1 MRSEERCCPVMFP
14 HHPVCKDEG
23 YQKFLTLA
31 VISKSEVDAFTQQPL
46 NTMSEGD
53 AISLSNASLQLTHRD
68 SLNVESSSTA
78 SEISQ
83 ASIWVTISLAKDEIQ
98 NARRKGNPGCR
109 LYKGDH
115 LFEPELENLIY
126 NFEDS
131 SQKVLTQ
138 LCDTRTCLSNKDS
151 LYVADWK
158 ESSDNERIFFPR
170 EESLSKEESTQH
182 SEMLDWSKESSITG
196 KDLIKK
202 ASWET
207 ENEEVSLA
215 KELLP
220 LEDDPFV
227 IMGESLLECI
237 VKESPIKEV
246 SYFLTRPTGS
256 LIKKNPCFV
265 TEELSVREDNF
276 NLTGKAASH
285 EENMTATEQHVDCA
299 ENLKDISPV
308 SLDENTEYIRAL
320 MKSNR
325 LMKENIKSNLLHCCN
340 KEEGVGGSLLS
351 ESGAC
356 ISEKSLF
363 QSLEMSLNGQEE
375 CKQGDRGILPSYS
388 TRSHCLSPSEA
399 SFNMYET
406 KNSALG
412 PEKWLFQVG
421 DVDLNEVIKGLEQDQ
436 QMQQNQIMDL
446 QYDNNFLEKKIKE
459 IEKLLLEEGS
469 MDLDEVMKKVEQ
481 DQKKQHTQIMD
492 LYYDNISLETKIKQ
506 LEVEIVQQQHFIDTI
521 NKLKKN
527 IEDLIEAKDKI
538 TVEKTETDN
547 CLKNVQEALSSARDH
562 LEEAG
567 AERKALLLQL
577 EKLKTDYSLLQ
588 EKHEAEMEQKT
599 KSTTQCLQMDQTI
612 RRKEQ
617 EIQELRHLK
626 QKLDHEVKTATSTL
640 HRLREEKENAEKQ
653 LLSLQAELQRQ
664 KDDWLAE
671 RQQLESRYNKL
682 VAQIKILQTESEN
695 ERAETEKMQQRISAF
710 KIENQELQQQVAKD
724 REQNRFLQLETDRW
738 KEQYDKIRESQIVK
752 EQMQYQMIQR
762 LGHKIGIQKEELRK
776 KEEEIEWKMHI
787 LRRFLLDMKS
797 MHSDLIQK
805 NLHSKEDHFSSPY
818 VQRASQLLSK
828 IRSLLSLTEGLLTC
842 QDMDSTIEY
851 SKKNEIITELG
862 EKMKNVTLK
871 KKTLEKE
878 LQKHRESIA
887 AMRELIIH
895 EKASQDQVTE
905 DAGAGQEETGSGT
918 ELLDLLR
925 TKLGEYHKQ
934 SDDLHCQITKLEN
947 HLALKEEECKRLT
960 GENEKLQGDLG
971 SLTCKVTSYEEIIEC
986 ADQRLEIASSQ
997 ISYLEKRNKHLED
1010 LIKKFKMKA
1019 RKLRQRCWSAF
1030 PKATTEGQ
1038 DVQKSNGNN
1047 VDTKEQKMKYSLYHC
1062 QSSKLHVFK

>member
-83 ASIWVTISLAKDEIQ
+83 ASMWVTISLAKDEIQ

-182 SEMLDWSKESSITG
+182 SKMLDWSKESSITG

-265 TEELSVREDNF
+265 TEELFFREDNF
-276 NLTGKAASH
+276 NLTGTAASH

-308 SLDENTEYIRAL
+308 SLDENIEYIRAL

-340 KEEGVGGSLLS
+340 KEESVGGSLLS

-363 QSLEMSLNGQEE
+363 QSSEKSLNGQEE

-388 TRSHCLSPSEA
+388 TRSHCLSPYEA

-446 QYDNNFLEKKIKE
+446 QYDNIFLEKKIKE

-538 TVEKTETDN
+538 TVEKTETDS

-653 LLSLQAELQRQ
+653 LLSLQAELQRE

-805 NLHSKEDHFSSPY
+805 NLHSEEDHFSSPY

-851 SKKNEIITELG
+851 SKKSEITELG

-971 SLTCKVTSYEEIIEC
+971 SLTCKFREKKQASG
-986 ADQRLEIASSQ
+986 RLNKEVQNESQ
-997 ISYLEKRNKHLED
+997 
-1010 LIKKFKMKA
+1010 KA
-1019 RKLRQRCWSAF
+1019 
-1030 PKATTEGQ
+1030 EGQ

>member
-1 MRSEERCCPVMFP
+1 
-14 HHPVCKDEG
+14 
-23 YQKFLTLA
+23 
-31 VISKSEVDAFTQQPL
+31 
-46 NTMSEGD
+46 MSEGD
-53 AISLSNASLQLTHRD
+53 AISLSNASLQVTHRD
-68 SLNVESSSTA
+68 SLNVKSSSTA

-83 ASIWVTISLAKDEIQ
+83 DEIP
-98 NARRKGNPGCR
+98 NARQKGDPGCR

-131 SQKVLTQ
+131 SQKVLTP
-138 LCDTRTCLSNKDS
+138 LCDTRTCLSNKGS
-151 LYVADWK
+151 LYVADGK

-170 EESLSKEESTQH
+170 EESLSKGESTQH
-182 SEMLDWSKESSITG
+182 SKMLFWSKESSITG

-215 KELLP
+215 KEWLP

-246 SYFLTRPTGS
+246 SYFLTQPTGS

-265 TEELSVREDNF
+265 TEELFFREDNF
-276 NLTGKAASH
+276 NLTGKAASQ
-285 EENMTATEQHVDCA
+285 EGNMTATEQHVDCA

-325 LMKENIKSNLLHCCN
+325 LMKENIKSNLLHSCN
-340 KEEGVGGSLLS
+340 KEESVGGSVLS
-351 ESGAC
+351 ESGEC
-356 ISEKSLF
+356 ISEESLFHLSEKSLD
-363 QSLEMSLNGQEE
+363 GQEE
-375 CKQGDRGILPSYS
+375 CKQGDTGSKGILPSHS
-388 TRSHCLSPSEA
+388 TRSHCLSPYEA

-406 KNSALG
+406 KNSELG
-412 PEKWLFQVG
+412 PEKWQFQEG
-421 DVDLNEVIKGLEQDQ
+421 DVDLNEVIKELEQDQ
-436 QMQQNQIMDL
+436 QTQQTQIMDL
-446 QYDNNFLEKKIKE
+446 QCDNIFLEKKIKE
-459 IEKLLLEEGS
+459 IE
-469 MDLDEVMKKVEQ
+469 M
-481 DQKKQHTQIMD
+481 
-492 LYYDNISLETKIKQ
+492 
-506 LEVEIVQQQHFIDTI
+506 EIVQQLHFIDTI

-538 TVEKTETDN
+538 TVEKSETDS

-588 EKHEAEMEQKT
+588 EKHEAEMEQKI

-617 EIQELRHLK
+617 EIQELQHLK
-626 QKLDHEVKTATSTL
+626 QKLEHEVKTATSAL

-664 KDDWLAE
+664 KDDRLAE
-671 RQQLESRYNKL
+671 RQQLESKYNKL
-682 VAQIKILQTESEN
+682 VTQIKILQTESEN
-695 ERAETEKMQQRISAF
+695 ERAETEKMQQQISAF
-710 KIENQELQQQVAKD
+710 KIENQELQQQIVKD
-724 REQNRFLQLETDRW
+724 REQNHFLQLETARW

-752 EQMQYQMIQR
+752 
-762 LGHKIGIQKEELRK
+762 
-776 KEEEIEWKMHI
+776 
-787 LRRFLLDMKS
+787 DMKS

-805 NLHSKEDHFSSPY
+805 NLHSEEDRFSSPC

-842 QDMDSTIEY
+842 QDMDSTTEY
-851 SKKNEIITELG
+851 SKKSEMITELG

-878 LQKHRESIA
+878 LHKHRESIA
-887 AMRELIIH
+887 AMRELIIR

-905 DAGAGQEETGSGT
+905 DAGAGQEETGNGT

-925 TKLGEYHKQ
+925 TKLDEYHNQ
-934 SDDLHCQITKLEN
+934 SDDLHCQ
-947 HLALKEEECKRLT
+947 
-960 GENEKLQGDLG
+960 
-971 SLTCKVTSYEEIIEC
+971 VTSYEEIIEC

-1019 RKLRQRCWSAF
+1019 RKLR
-1030 PKATTEGQ
+1030 
-1038 DVQKSNGNN
+1038 
-1047 VDTKEQKMKYSLYHC
+1047 L
-1062 QSSKLHVFK
+1062 

>member
-1 MRSEERCCPVMFP
+1 MVQEATGSTWPKFRRVSMDPRL
-14 HHPVCKDEG
+14 CKDEG

-53 AISLSNASLQLTHRD
+53 AISLSNASLQVTHRD
-68 SLNVESSSTA
+68 SLNVKSSSTA

-83 ASIWVTISLAKDEIQ
+83 DEIP
-98 NARRKGNPGCR
+98 NARQKGDPGCR

-131 SQKVLTQ
+131 SQKVLTP
-138 LCDTRTCLSNKDS
+138 LCDTRTCLSNKGS

-170 EESLSKEESTQH
+170 EESLSKGESTQH
-182 SEMLDWSKESSITG
+182 SKMLFWSKESSITG

-215 KELLP
+215 KEWLP

-246 SYFLTRPTGS
+246 SYFLTQPTGS

-265 TEELSVREDNF
+265 TEELFFREDNF
-276 NLTGKAASH
+276 NLTGKAASQ
-285 EENMTATEQHVDCA
+285 EGNMTATEQHVDCA

-308 SLDENTEYIRAL
+308 SLDENIEYIRAL

-325 LMKENIKSNLLHCCN
+325 LMKENIKSNLLHSCN
-340 KEEGVGGSLLS
+340 KEESVGGSVLS
-351 ESGAC
+351 ESGEC
-356 ISEKSLF
+356 ISEESLFHLSEKSLD
-363 QSLEMSLNGQEE
+363 GQEE
-375 CKQGDRGILPSYS
+375 CKQGDTGSKGILPSHS
-388 TRSHCLSPSEA
+388 TRSHCLSPYEA

-406 KNSALG
+406 KNSELG
-412 PEKWLFQVG
+412 PEKWQFQEG

-436 QMQQNQIMDL
+436 QTQQTQIMDL
-446 QYDNNFLEKKIKE
+446 QCDNIFLEKKIKE
-459 IEKLLLEEGS
+459 IE
-469 MDLDEVMKKVEQ
+469 M
-481 DQKKQHTQIMD
+481 
-492 LYYDNISLETKIKQ
+492 
-506 LEVEIVQQQHFIDTI
+506 EIVQQLHFIDTI

-538 TVEKTETDN
+538 TVEKSETDS

-588 EKHEAEMEQKT
+588 EKHEAEMEQKI

-617 EIQELRHLK
+617 EIQELQHLK
-626 QKLDHEVKTATSTL
+626 QKLEHEVKTATSAL

-664 KDDWLAE
+664 KDDRLAE
-671 RQQLESRYNKL
+671 RQQLESKYNKL
-682 VAQIKILQTESEN
+682 VTQIKILQTESEN
-695 ERAETEKMQQRISAF
+695 ERAETEKMQQQISAF
-710 KIENQELQQQVAKD
+710 KIENQELQQQIVKD
-724 REQNRFLQLETDRW
+724 REQNHFLQLETARW

-752 EQMQYQMIQR
+752 
-762 LGHKIGIQKEELRK
+762 
-776 KEEEIEWKMHI
+776 
-787 LRRFLLDMKS
+787 DMKS

-805 NLHSKEDHFSSPY
+805 NLHSEEDRFSSPC

-842 QDMDSTIEY
+842 QDMDSTTEY
-851 SKKNEIITELG
+851 SKKSEMITELG

-905 DAGAGQEETGSGT
+905 DAGAGQEETGNGT

-925 TKLGEYHKQ
+925 TKLDEYHNQ
-934 SDDLHCQITKLEN
+934 SDDLHCQ
-947 HLALKEEECKRLT
+947 
-960 GENEKLQGDLG
+960 
-971 SLTCKVTSYEEIIEC
+971 VTSYEEIIEC

-1019 RKLRQRCWSAF
+1019 RKLR
-1030 PKATTEGQ
+1030 
-1038 DVQKSNGNN
+1038 
-1047 VDTKEQKMKYSLYHC
+1047 L
-1062 QSSKLHVFK
+1062 

>member
-1 MRSEERCCPVMFP
+1 MFP

-31 VISKSEVDAFTQQPL
+31 VISKAEVDAFTQQPL
-46 NTMSEGD
+46 NTMNEGD
-53 AISLSNASLQLTHRD
+53 AISLSNASLQVTHRD
-68 SLNVESSSTA
+68 SLNVESSSTP

-83 ASIWVTISLAKDEIQ
+83 DEIQ
-98 NARRKGNPGCR
+98 NARQKGDPSCR

-115 LFEPELENLIY
+115 LFEPGLENLIY

-131 SQKVLTQ
+131 SQKVLTP

-170 EESLSKEESTQH
+170 KELLSKEESTER
-182 SEMLDWSKESSITG
+182 SKMLDWSKESSITG

-207 ENEEVSLA
+207 EHEEVSLA

-227 IMGESLLECI
+227 IMGESFLECI

-246 SYFLTRPTGS
+246 SYFLTQPTGS

-265 TEELSVREDNF
+265 TEELFFREDNF

-285 EENMTATEQHVDCA
+285 EGNMTATEQHIDCA

-308 SLDENTEYIRAL
+308 SLDENIEYIQAL

-340 KEEGVGGSLLS
+340 KEESVGGSLLS

-356 ISEKSLF
+356 TSDKSLFHPSEKSLD
-363 QSLEMSLNGQEE
+363 GQEE
-375 CKQGDRGILPSYS
+375 CKQGDTGSKGILPSHS
-388 TRSHCLSPSEA
+388 TSRNCLSPYEA
-399 SFNMYET
+399 AVNMYET
-406 KNSALG
+406 KNSELG
-412 PEKWLFQVG
+412 PEKRQFQEG

-436 QMQQNQIMDL
+436 QTQQTQIMDL
-446 QYDNNFLEKKIKE
+446 QYDNIFLEKKIKE
-459 IEKLLLEEGS
+459 IEKLLLEEGCV
-469 MDLDEVMKKVEQ
+469 DLGEVMKKVEQ
-481 DQKKQHTQIMD
+481 DQKKQQTQIMD

-506 LEVEIVQQQHFIDTI
+506 LEVEIVQQLHFIDTI

-538 TVEKTETDN
+538 SVEKSETDS

-577 EKLKTDYSLLQ
+577 EKLKTNYSLLQ
-588 EKHEAEMEQKT
+588 EKHEAEMEQKI

-617 EIQELRHLK
+617 EIQELQHLK
-626 QKLDHEVKTATSTL
+626 QKLEHEVKTATSAL

-664 KDDWLAE
+664 KDDRLAE
-671 RQQLESRYNKL
+671 RQQLESRYNNL

-710 KIENQELQQQVAKD
+710 KIENQELQQQIVKD
-724 REQNRFLQLETDRW
+724 REQNHFLQLETARW

-752 EQMQYQMIQR
+752 EQMQYQMIQTLR
-762 LGHKIGIQKEELRK
+762 HKIGIQKEELRK

-787 LRRFLLDMKS
+787 LGRFLLDMKS

-805 NLHSKEDHFSSPY
+805 NLHSEEDRFSSPY

-851 SKKNEIITELG
+851 SKKSEMITELG
-862 EKMKNVTLK
+862 EKMKNFTLK

-887 AMRELIIH
+887 AMRELIIY

-925 TKLGEYHKQ
+925 TKMGEYHKQ

-986 ADQRLEIASSQ
+986 ADQRLEIASTQ

-1010 LIKKFKMKA
+1010 LVKKFKMKA

-1030 PKATTEGQ
+1030 PKAVTEGQ
-1038 DVQKSNGNN
+1038 DVQKLNGNN

>member
-1 MRSEERCCPVMFP
+1 MFP

-83 ASIWVTISLAKDEIQ
+83 DEIQ
-98 NARRKGNPGCR
+98 NAKRKGNPGCR

-126 NFEDS
+126 S
-131 SQKVLTQ
+131 
-138 LCDTRTCLSNKDS
+138 
-151 LYVADWK
+151 
-158 ESSDNERIFFPR
+158 
-170 EESLSKEESTQH
+170 
-182 SEMLDWSKESSITG
+182 
-196 KDLIKK
+196 
-202 ASWET
+202 
-207 ENEEVSLA
+207 
-215 KELLP
+215 
-220 LEDDPFV
+220 
-227 IMGESLLECI
+227 
-237 VKESPIKEV
+237 
-246 SYFLTRPTGS
+246 S

-265 TEELSVREDNF
+265 TEQLFFREDNF

-308 SLDENTEYIRAL
+308 SLDENIEYIRAL

-340 KEEGVGGSLLS
+340 KEESVGGSLLS

-363 QSLEMSLNGQEE
+363 QSSEKSLNGQEE

-388 TRSHCLSPSEA
+388 TRSHCLSPYEA

-406 KNSALG
+406 KNSEVG

-436 QMQQNQIMDL
+436 QMQQTQIMDL
-446 QYDNNFLEKKIKE
+446 QYDNIFLEKKIKE

-506 LEVEIVQQQHFIDTI
+506 LEVEIVQQQHFIETI

-538 TVEKTETDN
+538 TVEKTETDS

-626 QKLDHEVKTATSTL
+626 QKLDHEAKTATSTL

-710 KIENQELQQQVAKD
+710 KIENQELQQQ
-724 REQNRFLQLETDRW
+724 
-738 KEQYDKIRESQIVK
+738 

-805 NLHSKEDHFSSPY
+805 NLHSEEDHFSSPY

-851 SKKNEIITELG
+851 SKKSEIITELG

-878 LQKHRESIA
+878 
-887 AMRELIIH
+887 
-895 EKASQDQVTE
+895 
-905 DAGAGQEETGSGT
+905 
-918 ELLDLLR
+918 
-925 TKLGEYHKQ
+925 
-934 SDDLHCQITKLEN
+934 ITKLEN

-960 GENEKLQGDLG
+960 GENEKLKGDLG
-971 SLTCKVTSYEEIIEC
+971 SLTCK
-986 ADQRLEIASSQ
+986 
-997 ISYLEKRNKHLED
+997 
-1010 LIKKFKMKA
+1010 
-1019 RKLRQRCWSAF
+1019 
-1030 PKATTEGQ
+1030 GQ

-1062 QSSKLHVFK
+1062 QSSSSSLVAAQDATEDEEAVEDTVVEDEDDEAEVEEDEPTDLVDVHRFLFQSIRLNSFFKLEIEEKEEEDLSGEPKASPSADTTILFVKGEDFPANNIVKFLVGFTNKGTEDFIIESLDASFRYPQDYQFFIQNFTALPLNTVVPPQRQATFEYSFIPAEPMGGRPFGLVINLNYKDLNGNVFQDAVFNQTVTIIEKEDGLDGETNNITISDRIAFITFLFDIQVLSRKRPAQKVEMGTSNQNDVDMSWIPQETLNQISK

>member
-1 MRSEERCCPVMFP
+1 MFP

-31 VISKSEVDAFTQQPL
+31 VISKAEVDAFTQQPL

-53 AISLSNASLQLTHRD
+53 AISLSNASLQVTHRD

-83 ASIWVTISLAKDEIQ
+83 DEIQ
-98 NARRKGNPGCR
+98 NARQKGDPGCR

-115 LFEPELENLIY
+115 LFEPGLENLIY

-131 SQKVLTQ
+131 SQKVLTP
-138 LCDTRTCLSNKDS
+138 LCDTRTCLSNKNS

-170 EESLSKEESTQH
+170 KELLSKEESTER
-182 SEMLDWSKESSITG
+182 SKMLDWSKESSITR

-246 SYFLTRPTGS
+246 SYFLTQSTGS

-265 TEELSVREDNF
+265 TEELFFREDNF
-276 NLTGKAASH
+276 ILTGKAASH
-285 EENMTATEQHVDCA
+285 EGNM
-299 ENLKDISPV
+299 
-308 SLDENTEYIRAL
+308 
-320 MKSNR
+320 
-325 LMKENIKSNLLHCCN
+325 
-340 KEEGVGGSLLS
+340 
-351 ESGAC
+351 GAC
-356 ISEKSLF
+356 TSDKSLFHPSEKSLD
-363 QSLEMSLNGQEE
+363 GQEE
-375 CKQGDRGILPSYS
+375 CKQGETGSKGILSSHS
-388 TRSHCLSPSEA
+388 TRRNCLSPYEA
-399 SFNMYET
+399 AFNMYET
-406 KNSALG
+406 KNSELG
-412 PEKWLFQVG
+412 PEKHQFQEG

-436 QMQQNQIMDL
+436 QMQQTQIMDL
-446 QYDNNFLEKKIKE
+446 QYDNIFLEKKIKE
-459 IEKLLLEEGS
+459 IEKLLLEEGCV
-469 MDLDEVMKKVEQ
+469 DLGEVMKKVEQ
-481 DQKKQHTQIMD
+481 DQKKQQTQIMD

-506 LEVEIVQQQHFIDTI
+506 LEVEIVQQLHFIDTI

-538 TVEKTETDN
+538 SVEKSETDS

-577 EKLKTDYSLLQ
+577 EKLKTNYSLLQ
-588 EKHEAEMEQKT
+588 EKHEAEMEQKI

-617 EIQELRHLK
+617 EIQELQHLK
-626 QKLDHEVKTATSTL
+626 QKLEHEVKTATSAL

-664 KDDWLAE
+664 KDDRLAE
-671 RQQLESRYNKL
+671 RQQLESRYNNL

-710 KIENQELQQQVAKD
+710 KIENQELQQQIVKD
-724 REQNRFLQLETDRW
+724 REQNHFLQLETARW

-752 EQMQYQMIQR
+752 EQMQYQMIQTLR
-762 LGHKIGIQKEELRK
+762 HKIGIQKEELRK

-787 LRRFLLDMKS
+787 LGRFLLDMKS
-797 MHSDLIQK
+797 MHSDLILK
-805 NLHSKEDHFSSPY
+805 NLHSEEDRFSSPY

-851 SKKNEIITELG
+851 SKKSEMITELG
-862 EKMKNVTLK
+862 EKMKNFTLK

-925 TKLGEYHKQ
+925 TKMGEYHKQ

-947 HLALKEEECKRLT
+947 HLTLKEEECKRLT

-1010 LIKKFKMKA
+1010 LVKKFKMKA

-1030 PKATTEGQ
+1030 PKAMTEGQ
-1038 DVQKSNGNN
+1038 DVQKLNGNN